1 MLKACTN
8 VSKSPEKVKTET
20 MCSQTSDV
28 DLLISILIALLAAF
42 VVVIL
47 FMPGIIKM
55 LREAGMIGIDVHKP
69 EKPEVPKGGGF
80 IVLFA
85 IVFGLLLVMGITTFQ
100 EQADVR
106 EGLLAALVSILMA
119 GFIGLLDD
127 TFDFKNRTKIV
138 LPMVASI
145 PMIAMSVGNPT
156 MSIPFI
162 GTINFGP
169 FYALLIVPLMMTF
182 IVDSTNM
189 YGGMNG
195 LEAGLSSINS
205 SAIILYVILSPY
217 VNGHVIT
224 TAQMDAGL
232 VAGAL
237 FGASVAFLI
246 FNWFPAKVLPGD
258 VGRLP
263 LGAAMASALI
273 LGNMDRLA
281 IIMYMPFLLNFLLYI
296 LYRVYVNRKG
306 IEYVKFANPR
316 EDGTLE
322 VVGPFTM
329 YWMLPHFSKRMTEKR
344 NVLLLL
350 LLQALIAYGAVAFLL
365 IVYPLGVGMF

>member
-1 MLKACTN
+1 M
-8 VSKSPEKVKTET
+8 
-20 MCSQTSDV
+20 
-28 DLLISILIALLAAF
+28 LAAF
-42 VVVIL
+42 AVVVL
-47 FMPGIIKM
+47 FMPGAIKM

-85 IVFGLLLVMGITTFQ
+85 IVFGLLVVMGITTFQ
-100 EQADVR
+100 DQAEVR

-127 TFDFKNRTKIV
+127 TFNFKNRTKII
-138 LPMVASI
+138 LPIVASI
-145 PMIAMSVGNPT
+145 PMIAVSVGNPT
-156 MSIPFI
+156 MTIPFI

-169 FYALLIVPLMMTF
+169 FYALFIVPLMMTF

-195 LEAGLSSINS
+195 LEAGLSSINA
-205 SAIILYVILSPY
+205 SAIVLYVLLSPY
-217 VNGHVIT
+217 VDGHMIT
-224 TAQMDAGL
+224 TAQTDAGM
-232 VAGAL
+232 VAAAL
-237 FGASVAFLI
+237 FGASIAFLI
-246 FNWFPAKVLPGD
+246 FNRFPAKVLPGD

-263 LGAAMASALI
+263 IGAALASALI

-281 IIMYMPFLLNFLLYI
+281 IILYVPFLINFILYI
-296 LYRVYVNRKG
+296 VYRVYVKREG
-306 IEYVKFANPR
+306 IEYAKFATPR
-316 EDGTLE
+316 ADGTLE

-329 YWMLPHFSKRMTEKR
+329 YWILPHFSKNMTEKR

-350 LLQALIAYGAVAFLL
+350 LLQALIAYGAVTFLL
-365 IVYPLGVGMF
+365 IGYPLGVGVF

>member
-1 MLKACTN
+1 M
-8 VSKSPEKVKTET
+8 
-20 MCSQTSDV
+20 
-28 DLLISILIALLAAF
+28 LAAF
-42 VVVIL
+42 AVVVL
-47 FMPGIIKM
+47 FMPGAIKM

-69 EKPEVPKGGGF
+69 EKPEGPKGGGF

-85 IVFGLLLVMGITTFQ
+85 IVFGLLVVMGIITFQ
-100 EQADVR
+100 DQAEVP

-127 TFDFKNRTKIV
+127 TFNFKNRTKII
-138 LPMVASI
+138 LPIVASI
-145 PMIAMSVGNPT
+145 PMIAISVGNPT

-195 LEAGLSSINS
+195 LEAGLSSINA
-205 SAIILYVILSPY
+205 SAIVLYVLLSPY
-217 VNGHVIT
+217 VDGHMIT
-224 TAQMDAGL
+224 TAQTDAAL
-232 VAGAL
+232 VAAAL
-237 FGASVAFLI
+237 FGASIAFLI
-246 FNWFPAKVLPGD
+246 FNRFPAKVLPGD

-263 LGAAMASALI
+263 IGAALASALI

-281 IIMYMPFLLNFLLYI
+281 IILYMPFLLNFILYI
-296 LYRVYVNRKG
+296 VYRLYVKREG
-306 IEYVKFANPR
+306 IEYAKFATPR

-322 VVGPFTM
+322 VIGPFTM
-329 YWMLPHFSKRMTEKR
+329 YWILPHFSKNMTEKR

-365 IVYPLGVGMF
+365 IGYPLGAGVF

>member
-1 MLKACTN
+1 
-8 VSKSPEKVKTET
+8 
-20 MCSQTSDV
+20 MCI
-28 DLLISILIALLAAF
+28 LISVLIAILAAF
-42 VVVIL
+42 LVVVL
-47 FMPGIIKM
+47 FMPRAIKM
-55 LREAGMIGIDVHKP
+55 LRETGMIGIDVHKP

-80 IVLFA
+80 ILLFA
-85 IVFGLLLVMGITTFQ
+85 IVFGLLVVMGITTFQ
-100 EQADVR
+100 EQAEVR

-119 GFIGLLDD
+119 GLIGLLDD

-145 PMIAMSVGNPT
+145 PMIAVSVGNPT
-156 MSIPFI
+156 MTIPFI

-205 SAIILYVILSPY
+205 SAIVLYVLLSPY
-217 VNGHVIT
+217 VNGHMIT
-224 TAQMDAGL
+224 TAQTDAGM
-232 VAGAL
+232 VAAAL
-237 FGASVAFLI
+237 FGASIAFLI

-281 IIMYMPFLLNFLLYI
+281 IIMYAPFMLNFLLYI
-296 LYRVYVNRKG
+296 LYRFYVKRRG
-306 IEYVKFANPR
+306 LEYVKFASPR

-322 VVGPFTM
+322 VVGPFTL
-329 YWMLPHFSKRMTEKR
+329 YWILPHFSKNITEKR
-344 NVLLLL
+344 NVMLLLIF
-350 LLQALIAYGAVAFLL
+350 QALIAYGAVFFLL
-365 IVYPLGVGMF
+365 IGYPLGVGIF

>member
-1 MLKACTN
+1 M
-8 VSKSPEKVKTET
+8 
-20 MCSQTSDV
+20 
-28 DLLISILIALLAAF
+28 
-42 VVVIL
+42 VVVL
-47 FMPGIIKM
+47 FMPGAIKM

-69 EKPEVPKGGGF
+69 EKPEIPKGGGF

-85 IVFGLLLVMGITTFQ
+85 IVFGLLVVMGITTFQ

-106 EGLLAALVSILMA
+106 EGLLAALVSILIA
-119 GFIGLLDD
+119 GFIGQLDD

-145 PMIAMSVGNPT
+145 PMIAVSVGNPT
-156 MSIPFI
+156 MTIPFI

-195 LEAGLSSINS
+195 LEAGLSSINA
-205 SAIILYVILSPY
+205 SAIVLYVFLSPY
-217 VNGHVIT
+217 VNGHVVT
-224 TAQMDAGL
+224 TAQTDAGM
-232 VAGAL
+232 VAAAL
-237 FGASVAFLI
+237 FGASIAFLI
-246 FNWFPAKVLPGD
+246 FNMFPAKVLPGD

-281 IIMYMPFLLNFLLYI
+281 IILYTPFLLNFLLYI
-296 LYRVYVNRKG
+296 VYRVYVKRKG
-306 IEYVKFANPR
+306 IEYTKFATPR

-329 YWMLPHFSKRMTEKR
+329 YWILPHFSKNMTEKR

-350 LLQALIAYGAVAFLL
+350 LIQALIAYGAVTFLL
-365 IVYPLGVGMF
+365 IGYPLGVGLF

>member
-1 MLKACTN
+1 
-8 VSKSPEKVKTET
+8 
-20 MCSQTSDV
+20 
-28 DLLISILIALLAAF
+28 
-42 VVVIL
+42 
-47 FMPGIIKM
+47 M
-55 LREAGMIGIDVHKP
+55 LREAGMVGIDVHKP

-85 IVFGLLLVMGITTFQ
+85 IVFGLLVVMGITTFQ
-100 EQADVR
+100 DQADVR
-106 EGLLAALVSILMA
+106 EGLLAALVSILIA

-145 PMIAMSVGNPT
+145 PMIAMSVGNPSMT
-156 MSIPFI
+156 IPFI

-195 LEAGLSSINS
+195 LEAGLSSINA
-205 SAIILYVILSPY
+205 SAIVLYVLLSPY
-217 VNGHVIT
+217 VNGHMVT
-224 TAQMDAGL
+224 TAQTDAGM
-232 VAGAL
+232 VAAAL
-237 FGASVAFLI
+237 FGASIAFLI
-246 FNWFPAKVLPGD
+246 FNRFPAKVLPGD

-281 IIMYMPFLLNFLLYI
+281 IILYTPFLLNFLLYI
-296 LYRVYVNRKG
+296 VYRMYVKRKE
-306 IEYVKFANPR
+306 IEYAKFATPR

-329 YWMLPHFSKRMTEKR
+329 YWILPHFSKKMTEKR
-344 NVLLLL
+344 NVLLLI
-350 LLQALIAYGAVAFLL
+350 LLQALIAYGAVIYLL
-365 IVYPLGVGMF
+365 IG

>member
-1 MLKACTN
+1 M
-8 VSKSPEKVKTET
+8 
-20 MCSQTSDV
+20 
-28 DLLISILIALLAAF
+28 ISVLIAILAAF
-42 VVVIL
+42 VVVVI
-47 FMPGIIKM
+47 FMPGAIKM
-55 LREAGMIGIDVHKP
+55 LREAGMTGIDVHKP
-69 EKPEVPKGGGF
+69 EKPEIPKGGGF

-100 EQADVR
+100 EQAEVR

-119 GFIGLLDD
+119 GLIGLFDD
-127 TFDFKNRTKIV
+127 TFDFKTSTKIV

-145 PMIAMSVGNPT
+145 PMVAMSVGNPT

-169 FYALLIVPLMMTF
+169 FYALIIVPLMMTF

-205 SAIILYVILSPY
+205 SAIILYVLLSPY
-217 VNGHVIT
+217 VDGHEVT

-232 VAGAL
+232 VAAAL
-237 FGASVAFLI
+237 LGASIAFLI
-246 FNWFPAKVLPGD
+246 FNRFPAKVLPGD

-263 LGAAMASALI
+263 IGAAMASALI

-281 IIMYMPFLLNFLLYI
+281 IVMYMPFLLNFLLYI
-296 LYRVYVNRKG
+296 VYRLYVKRKG
-306 IEYVKFANPR
+306 IEYVKFASPR

-322 VVGPFTM
+322 VIGPFTM
-329 YWMLPHFSKRMTEKR
+329 YWILPHFSKRISEKR

-350 LLQALIAYGAVAFLL
+350 LLQALLAYGAVTFLL
-365 IVYPLGVGMF
+365 IVYPLGVGVF

>member
-1 MLKACTN
+1 M
-8 VSKSPEKVKTET
+8 
-20 MCSQTSDV
+20 
-28 DLLISILIALLAAF
+28 ISVLIAILAAF
-42 VVVIL
+42 VVVVL
-47 FMPGIIKM
+47 FMPRTIKM
-55 LREAGMIGIDVHKP
+55 LREAGMVGIDVHKP
-69 EKPEVPKGGGF
+69 GKPEVPKGGGF

-85 IVFGLLLVMGITTFQ
+85 IVFGLLVVMGITTFQ
-100 EQADVR
+100 DQADVR
-106 EGLLAALVSILMA
+106 EGLLAALVSILIA

-145 PMIAMSVGNPT
+145 PMIAMSVGNPSMT
-156 MSIPFI
+156 IPFI

-195 LEAGLSSINS
+195 LEAGLSSINA
-205 SAIILYVILSPY
+205 SAIVLYVLLSPY
-217 VNGHVIT
+217 VNGHIVT
-224 TAQMDAGL
+224 TAQTDAGM
-232 VAGAL
+232 VAAAL
-237 FGASVAFLI
+237 FGASIAFLI
-246 FNWFPAKVLPGD
+246 FNRFPAKVLPGD

-281 IIMYMPFLLNFLLYI
+281 IILYMPFLLNFLLYI
-296 LYRVYVNRKG
+296 IYRVYVKRKG
-306 IEYVKFANPR
+306 IEYAKFATPR

-329 YWMLPHFSKRMTEKR
+329 YWILPHFSKNMTEKR

-350 LLQALIAYGAVAFLL
+350 LIQALIAYGAVTFLL
-365 IVYPLGVGMF
+365 VGYPLGTGLF

>member
-8 VSKSPEKVKTET
+8 NVIYPEKVKTET
-20 MCSQTSDV
+20 KRNQALEV
-28 DLLISILIALLAAF
+28 AIVISILIAMLAAF
-42 VVVIL
+42 LVVVL
-47 FMPGIIKM
+47 FMPAAIKM

-100 EQADVR
+100 EQAQVR

-119 GFIGLLDD
+119 GLIGVFDD
-127 TFDFKNRTKIV
+127 TFDFKNRTKII
-138 LPMVASI
+138 LPLVASI
-145 PMIAMSVGNPT
+145 PMVAVSVGNPT
-156 MSIPFI
+156 MMIPFI
-162 GTINFGP
+162 GEINFGP
-169 FYALLIVPLMMTF
+169 FYALLIVPLMVTF

-195 LEAGLSSINS
+195 LEVGLSSVNS

-217 VNGHVIT
+217 VDGHMVT
-224 TAQMDAGL
+224 TAQTDAGM
-232 VAGAL
+232 VAAAL

-246 FNWFPAKVLPGD
+246 FNRYPAEVLPGD

-281 IIMYMPFLLNFLLYI
+281 IIMYMPFLVNFLLYI
-296 LYRVYVNRKG
+296 LYRLYVKRKG
-306 IEYVKFANPR
+306 IEYVKFASPR

-322 VVGPFTM
+322 VIGPFTM
-329 YWMLPHFSKRMTEKR
+329 YWVLPHFSSNITEKR
-344 NVLLLL
+344 NVRLLV
-350 LLQALIAYGAVAFLL
+350 LLQALIAYGAVTFLL
-365 IVYPLGVGMF
+365 LGVSLF

>member
-1 MLKACTN
+1 M
-8 VSKSPEKVKTET
+8 
-20 MCSQTSDV
+20 
-28 DLLISILIALLAAF
+28 ISVLIAILAAF
-42 VVVIL
+42 VVVVL
-47 FMPGIIKM
+47 FMPGAIRM

-69 EKPEVPKGGGF
+69 EKPEIPKGGGV
-80 IVLFA
+80 IILFA
-85 IVFGLLLVMGITTFQ
+85 IVFGLLVVMGITTFQ
-100 EQADVR
+100 DQAGVR

-119 GFIGLLDD
+119 GLIGLLDD

-138 LPMVASI
+138 LPLVASI

-156 MSIPFI
+156 MTIPFI

-195 LEAGLSSINS
+195 LEAGLSSINA
-205 SAIILYVILSPY
+205 SAIVLYVLLSPY
-217 VNGHVIT
+217 VNGHMIT
-224 TAQMDAGL
+224 TAQTDAGM
-232 VAGAL
+232 VAAAL
-237 FGASVAFLI
+237 FGASIAFLI
-246 FNWFPAKVLPGD
+246 FNRFPAKVLPGD

-281 IIMYMPFLLNFLLYI
+281 IIMYAPFLLNFLLYI
-296 LYRVYVNRKG
+296 VYRVYVKRKG
-306 IEYVKFANPR
+306 TEYVKFATPR

-329 YWMLPHFSKRMTEKR
+329 YWILPHFSKKMTEKR

-350 LLQALIAYGAVAFLL
+350 LLQALIAYGAVTILL
-365 IVYPLGVGMF
+365 IGYPLGVGVF

>member
-1 MLKACTN
+1 M
-8 VSKSPEKVKTET
+8 
-20 MCSQTSDV
+20 QSDNGSGPY
-28 DLLISILIALLAAF
+28 LISFLIAILAAF
-42 VVVIL
+42 VVVVL
-47 FMPGIIKM
+47 FMPGAIKM

-85 IVFGLLLVMGITTFQ
+85 IVFGLLVVMGITTFQ
-100 EQADVR
+100 DQADVR
-106 EGLLAALVSILMA
+106 EGLLAALVSILIA

-145 PMIAMSVGNPT
+145 PMIAMSVGNPSMT
-156 MSIPFI
+156 IPFI

-195 LEAGLSSINS
+195 LEAGLSSINA
-205 SAIILYVILSPY
+205 SAIVLYVLLSPY
-217 VNGHVIT
+217 VNGHMVT
-224 TAQMDAGL
+224 TAQTDAGM
-232 VAGAL
+232 VAAAL
-237 FGASVAFLI
+237 FGASIAFLI
-246 FNWFPAKVLPGD
+246 FNRFPAKVLPGD

-281 IIMYMPFLLNFLLYI
+281 IILYTPFLLNFLLYI
-296 LYRVYVNRKG
+296 VYRMYVKRKE
-306 IEYVKFANPR
+306 IEYAKFATPR

-329 YWMLPHFSKRMTEKR
+329 YWILPHFSKKMTEKR
-344 NVLLLL
+344 NVLLLI
-350 LLQALIAYGAVAFLL
+350 LLQALIAYGAVIYLL
-365 IVYPLGVGMF
+365 IG